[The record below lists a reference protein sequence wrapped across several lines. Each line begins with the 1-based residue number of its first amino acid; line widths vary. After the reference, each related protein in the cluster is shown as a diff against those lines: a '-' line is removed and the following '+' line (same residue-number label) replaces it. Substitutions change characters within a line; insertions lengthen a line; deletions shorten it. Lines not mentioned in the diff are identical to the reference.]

1 MIYFIRSGDFVKIGV
16 SDNPRGRIA
25 AIQTSNPNPIEVL
38 GIVPGSYE
46 LEAELHQRFAHL
58 RHKNEWFRDTKPIRQ
73 TIDDLLSK
81 QRLDPQVF
89 ELDTDEWRFEVK
101 RKVRKATRKNA
112 GSTAGEKWYYWVIRV
127 HSSGKSVYYGNL
139 GDAPFPDGL
148 TLRLP
153 GVDLERVHGKFR
165 RLLEDRDTIIEAPPL
180 PQAE

>member
-73 TIDDLLSK
+73 TIDDL
-81 QRLDPQVF
+81 RLIM
-89 ELDTDEWRFEVK
+89 
-101 RKVRKATRKNA
+101 AC
-112 GSTAGEKWYYWVIRV
+112 
-127 HSSGKSVYYGNL
+127 
-139 GDAPFPDGL
+139 
-148 TLRLP
+148 
-153 GVDLERVHGKFR
+153 
-165 RLLEDRDTIIEAPPL
+165 RDTLNIAVSNEAA
-180 PQAE
+180 Q